1 VTSLLLMFVGVALGL
16 ALLLS
21 MCFWACEKMFG
32 RRVGVYL
39 GYSTVLAVAAMAAY
53 SAYAELTLC
62 TFGAAAPFPE
72 CEWSSLLVIFTG
84 CLMLVTVP
92 SLILSMLML
101 KKWSDT
107 RHERVA

>member
-21 MCFWACEKMFG
+21 VCFWACERMFG

-39 GYSTVLAVAAMAAY
+39 GYATVLVVVALAAY
-53 SAYAELTLC
+53 STYAELTLC
-62 TFGAAAPFPE
+62 RFGAAVPFPE
-72 CEWSSLLVIFTG
+72 CEWSPLLLIFMA
-84 CLMLVTVP
+84 CLMVVTVP
-92 SLILSMLML
+92 SLLLSTRTL
-101 KKWSDT
+101 KKCSDT